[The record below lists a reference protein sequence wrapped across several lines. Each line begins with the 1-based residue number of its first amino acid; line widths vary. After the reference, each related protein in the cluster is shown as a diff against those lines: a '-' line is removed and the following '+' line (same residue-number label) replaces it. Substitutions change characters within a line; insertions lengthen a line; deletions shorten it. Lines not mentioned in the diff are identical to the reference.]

1 MMSRPAFRTLASS
14 LLLGLAVLGPARVM
28 AAEGGGGS
36 FCLFEI
42 PASPD
47 DGGKQRYL
55 NLTIVQYIE
64 VGDDGVKVVY
74 GGGALGSGY
83 EVKLPAASRE
93 EAEDIVARMQK
104 VASLCR

>member
-1 MMSRPAFRTLASS
+1 MMSRPVSRSFLTV
-14 LLLGLAVLGPARVM
+14 LLLGLAVLGPVRAM
-28 AAEGGGGS
+28 AGEGGGGS

-42 PASPD
+42 PAAPD

-93 EAEDIVARMQK
+93 EAEDMLARMQK